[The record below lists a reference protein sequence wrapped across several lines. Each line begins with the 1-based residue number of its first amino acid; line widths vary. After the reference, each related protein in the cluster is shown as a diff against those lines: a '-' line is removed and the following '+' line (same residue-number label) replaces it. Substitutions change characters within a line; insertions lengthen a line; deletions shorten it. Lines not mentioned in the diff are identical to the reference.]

1 MCGEKPNRW
10 PWTATLPGS
19 PPRVR
24 GKEYSRAPTYQ
35 PYGITPACAG
45 KRKACVPLM
54 SRDRDHPRVCGEK
67 AAYLRAV
74 WVPKGSPPRVRGK
87 VSHAVTA
94 HLLPGITPACAGKS
108 RIVPGIPVR
117 GWDHPRVCGE
127 KLGRL
132 WQAAHNTGSPPRV
145 RGKGVGAPHFACD
158 LGITPA
164 CAGKRLSRGR
174 RSGLDRD
181 HPRVCGEKRDIQLN
195 LAIQAGSPPRVRGKG
210 AG

>member
-1 MCGEKPNRW
+1 MRGKAPAQTLTGSASRITPACAGKRATPSGFRRPRRDHPRVCGEKCLTSWQMVNP
-10 PWTATLPGS
+10 LGS

-24 GKEYSRAPTYQ
+24 GKAEPLAVDGDIT
-35 PYGITPACAG
+35 GITPACAG

-94 HLLPGITPACAGKS
+94 HLLPGITPACAGKR

-127 KLGRL
+127 KYARNGILFTLR
-132 WQAAHNTGSPPRV
+132 GSPPRV
-145 RGKGVGAPHFACD
+145 RGKVCMTT
-158 LGITPA
+158 LWTSQNGITPA
-164 CAGKRLSRGR
+164 CAGKSR
-174 RSGLDRD
+174 
-181 HPRVCGEKRDIQLN
+181 Q
-195 LAIQAGSPPRVRGKG
+195 
-210 AG
+210 